1 METKYPTPEQ
11 VRKETEKLAPVGWIV
26 SHEYPDQIGVHHPT
40 LTDDEFISFG
50 DDNGFFLFNDVKA
63 DPVVGSMQDLTD
75 PKEIAESFWQQ
86 LAKFYPDLVKEKKE
100 TCELCAEIVS
110 FCECRRCFECATLYL
125 VADAIKAL
133 NDQDTCAPCADELGE

>member
-1 METKYPTPEQ
+1 MEIQYPTPEQ

-26 SHEYPDQIGVHHPT
+26 SAEYPNQIGINHPT
-40 LTDDEFISFG
+40 FDEFDFIMFG
-50 DDNGFFLFNDVKA
+50 DVNGHFSFNDVYA
-63 DPVVGSMQDLTD
+63 DPICGHMENLTD

-86 LAKFYPDLVKEKKE
+86 LAKFYPDLVKENKE
-100 TCELCAEIVS
+100 SCELCAEIVS

-125 VADAIKAL
+125 VSDAIKAL

>member
-1 METKYPTPEQ
+1 MEIQYPTPEQ
-11 VRKETEKLAPVGWIV
+11 VRIETEKLAPVGWV
-26 SHEYPDQIGVHHPT
+26 VTYEWPDQIGVHHPT

-50 DDNGFFLFNDVKA
+50 DVNGHFSFNDVYA
-63 DPVVGSMQDLTD
+63 DPICGYMEGLTD

-86 LAKFYPDLVKEKKE
+86 LAKFYPDLLKENKE
-100 TCELCAEIVS
+100 SCELCKEIVS